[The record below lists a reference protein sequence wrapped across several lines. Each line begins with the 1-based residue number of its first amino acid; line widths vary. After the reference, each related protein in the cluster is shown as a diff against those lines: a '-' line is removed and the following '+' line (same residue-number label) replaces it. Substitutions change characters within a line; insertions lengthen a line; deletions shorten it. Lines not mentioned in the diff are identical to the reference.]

1 MGGRERQLWVLK
13 AKQLPLIL
21 ASLKPQVL
29 KACRISISTL
39 PSDAFIK
46 TRLAPQSEGL
56 LRWMVLCSEI
66 VSLPSQHPQQ
76 SQHHSRLDLM
86 YKKAMASSALFWMD
100 NI

>member
-21 ASLKPQVL
+21 VSLKPQVL

-56 LRWMVLCSEI
+56 LGWMVLCSEI
-66 VSLPSQHPQQ
+66 VSLPSQHP
-76 SQHHSRLDLM
+76 SRLDLM